1 LLAKVAERIHENVQ
15 KRPRPVGLLHSCDM
29 RKLRIAS
36 LSLFA
41 SLALVAPAVAASA
54 DVPSPPATITDLPTV
69 YVSLTDLPAKDSL
82 SYVNANKDISVASQ
96 VDVAADGTTTT
107 TFKCTTLPT
116 VDAPDGAGCP
126 TIKGHGNFT
135 WTLDKK
141 SYQLKFDKK
150 TPLLGMLPGKTWIL
164 IANRADAS
172 LMRNKAT
179 LDLAAQMGMYGTPE
193 ARFVDLVVG
202 GKDLGSYLL
211 TDKVTVTKYDA
222 TKPDSHV
229 ALTSPQGVLV
239 EMDDHYGSTEPVH
252 YTTPKSKS
260 IFALKDSYVGFKNDP
275 GVVLDSDTQ
284 AGWDDVKST
293 LSTLDGL
300 LYASSPDWTKIS
312 ALIDVDSFIKYYFVS
327 EFVENPDVSSSS
339 VYFYKDGPT
348 DKLHAGPV
356 WDYDISL
363 GNYSRTSRGGNTTED
378 YVKNELM
385 TITGNGGFDWWTQ
398 LFRNQ
403 AFAAQA
409 NTTYETLKPLVN
421 AVPSKIDGYKTL
433 LAQSA
438 AHNFVVWPNILGK
451 TSVIAFNGGHTPIL
465 STWSGEVS
473 LLKTWATQRASYL
486 AHAYGANVPV
496 LRYAAQVQSIGWQ
509 PTVSTGQMAGTVGK
523 SLRAEALKITD
534 TNTTTTGSVVGNA
547 HVQNIGWMG
556 YQAPGAVIGTVG
568 RSLRMEAIQLKL
580 TGNLAT
586 AYNIQ
591 YRVQV
596 QNKGWMSWVSNG
608 ATAGTTGLALR
619 IEALQIR
626 LVKK

>member
-1 LLAKVAERIHENVQ
+1 
-15 KRPRPVGLLHSCDM
+15 M
-29 RKLRIAS
+29 RNLRIAS

-41 SLALVAPAVAASA
+41 TLALVAPAVAASA
-54 DVPSPPATITDLPTV
+54 VVPTPPATVTNIPTV
-69 YVSLTDLPAKDSL
+69 YVTLTDLPAKDSL
-82 SYVNANKDISVASQ
+82 SYIHANKDIPVASQ
-96 VDVAADGTTTT
+96 VDMADGTTTQT
-107 TFKCTTLPT
+107 VKCTTLPT
-116 VDAPDGAGCP
+116 DAAPDGVGCP

-150 TPLLGMLPGKTWIL
+150 TALLGMLPGKTWIL
-164 IANRADAS
+164 IANRADPS

-179 LDLAAQMGMYGTPE
+179 LDLARQFGMFATPDS
-193 ARFVDLVVG
+193 RFVDLVVD

-211 TDKVTVTKYDA
+211 TDKITVTKFDP
-222 TKPDSHV
+222 TKPDNHV
-229 ALTSPQGVLV
+229 ALTSTQGVLL
-239 EMDDHYGSTEPVH
+239 EMDNHYGSADPFH
-252 YTTPKSKS
+252 FTTAKSRS
-260 IFALKDSYVGFKNDP
+260 IFVLKDSYVGFKNDP
-275 GVVLDSDTQ
+275 GVVLDADTL
-284 AGWDDVKST
+284 AGWNDAKST
-293 LSTLDGL
+293 IDTVEGL
-300 LYASSPDWTKIS
+300 LYAPSPDWAKIS
-312 ALIDVDSFIKYYFVS
+312 ALIDVDSFIKYYFIS

-339 VYFYKDGPT
+339 VYFYKDGPS

-363 GNYSRTSRGGNTTED
+363 CNYASTNRGGNPTED
-378 YVKNELM
+378 YVKNELL
-385 TITGNGGFDWWTQ
+385 TITGNGQFDWWTQ

-409 NTTYETLKPLVN
+409 NSTYETLKPMVN
-421 AVPSKIDGYKTL
+421 AVPSKIDGYQTA

-451 TSVIAFNGGHTPIL
+451 TSVIAFNGGHTPIKT
-465 STWSGEVS
+465 TWAAEVA
-473 LLKTWATQRASYL
+473 LLKTWATQRASFL
-486 AHAYGANVPV
+486 AHNYGSNVPV
-496 LRYAAQVQSIGWQ
+496 LRYSAHVQSIGWQ

-547 HVQNIGWMG
+547 HVQNLGWMG

-586 AYNIQ
+586 SYNIS

-608 ATAGTTGLALR
+608 ATAGTTGLSLR

-626 LVKK
+626 ITKK

>member
-1 LLAKVAERIHENVQ
+1 
-15 KRPRPVGLLHSCDM
+15 M

-41 SLALVAPAVAASA
+41 TLALVAPAVASSA
-54 DVPSPPATITDLPTV
+54 AVPVPPQTITDLPTV
-69 YVSLTDLPAKDSL
+69 YVTLTDLPAKDSL
-82 SYVNANKDISVASQ
+82 SYVNTHKDIPVASQ
-96 VDVAADGTTTT
+96 VDVADGTTTT
-107 TFKCTTLPT
+107 TVKCTTLPT
-116 VDAPDGAGCP
+116 DLAPDGVGCP

-150 TPLLGMLPGKTWIL
+150 TALLGMLPGKTWIL

-172 LMRNKAT
+172 LLRNKT
-179 LDLAAQMGMYGTPE
+179 TMDLAAQFGMYATPE
-193 ARFVDLVVG
+193 SRFVDLVVD
-202 GKDLGSYLL
+202 GKDLGNYLL
-211 TDKVTVTKYDA
+211 TDKISVTKYDP

-239 EMDDHYGSTEPVH
+239 EMDNHYGGSEPFH
-252 YTTPKSKS
+252 FNAAKSKS
-260 IFALKDSYVGFKNDP
+260 IFVLKDSYVGFKNDP
-275 GVVLDSDTQ
+275 GVVLDADTQ
-284 AGWDDVKST
+284 AGWNDVQST
-293 LSTLDGL
+293 INTIEGL
-300 LYASSPDWTKIS
+300 LYASSPDWAKIS
-312 ALIDVDSFIKYYFVS
+312 ALIDVDSFIKYYFIS

-363 GNYSRTSRGGNTTED
+363 GNYATTNRGGNPTED

-403 AFAAQA
+403 GFAAQA

-421 AVPSKIDGYKTL
+421 AVPSKIDGYQSLIAK
-433 LAQSA
+433 SA

-451 TSVIAFNGGHTPIL
+451 TSVIAFNGGHTPIK
-465 STWSGEVS
+465 T
-473 LLKTWATQRASYL
+473 TWAAEVLLLRNWASQRAAYL
-486 AHAYGANVPV
+486 ARSYGTNVPV
-496 LRYAAQVQSIGWQ
+496 LRYSAHVQSIGWQ

-547 HVQNIGWMG
+547 HVQNIGWTG
-556 YQAPGAVIGTVG
+556 YQAPGAIIGTVG

-586 AYNIQ
+586 SYNLS

-608 ATAGTTGLALR
+608 ATAGTTGLSLR

-626 LVKK
+626 ITKK

>member
-1 LLAKVAERIHENVQ
+1 
-15 KRPRPVGLLHSCDM
+15 M
-29 RKLRIAS
+29 RNLRIAS

-41 SLALVAPAVAASA
+41 TLALVAPAVAASA
-54 DVPSPPATITDLPTV
+54 VVPTPPATVTNIPTV
-69 YVSLTDLPAKDSL
+69 YVTLTDLPAKDSL
-82 SYVNANKDISVASQ
+82 SYVNTHKDIPVASQ
-96 VDVAADGTTTT
+96 VDVADGTTTT
-107 TFKCTTLPT
+107 TVKCTTRPT
-116 VDAPDGAGCP
+116 AAAPDGVGCP

-150 TPLLGMLPGKTWIL
+150 TALLGMLPGKTWIL

-179 LDLAAQMGMYGTPE
+179 LDLAAKFGLYGTPE

-229 ALTSPQGVLV
+229 ALTSTQGVLV
-239 EMDDHYGSTEPVH
+239 EMDNHYGSAEPFH
-252 YTTPKSKS
+252 FTTAKSRS
-260 IFALKDSYVGFKNDP
+260 IFVLKDSYVGFKNDP
-275 GVVLDSDTQ
+275 GVVLDADTL
-284 AGWDDVKST
+284 AGWNDVKST
-293 LSTLDGL
+293 LNAIEGL
-300 LYASSPDWTKIS
+300 IYAPSPDWAKIS
-312 ALIDVDSFIKYYFVS
+312 ARIDVASFIKYYFIS

-339 VYFYKDGPT
+339 VYFYKDGPG

-363 GNYSRTSRGGNTTED
+363 GNYATANRGGNPTED
-378 YVKNELM
+378 YVKNELL
-385 TITGNGGFDWWTQ
+385 TVRGNGGFDWWTQ

-409 NTTYETLKPLVN
+409 NSTYETLKPLVN
-421 AVPSKIDGYKTL
+421 AVPSKIDGYQTL
-433 LAQSA
+433 IARSA
-438 AHNFVVWPNILGK
+438 AHNFVVWPNVLGK
-451 TSVIAFNGGHTPIL
+451 TSVIAFNGGHTPIK
-465 STWSGEVS
+465 STWAAEVA
-473 LLKTWATQRASYL
+473 LLRTWASQRASFL
-486 AHAYGANVPV
+486 AHNYGSNVPV
-496 LRYAAQVQSIGWQ
+496 LRYAAHVQGIGWQ
-509 PTVSTGQMAGTVGK
+509 PTMSTGQMAGTTGL
-523 SLRAEALKITD
+523 SLRAEALRITD
-534 TNTTTTGSVVGNA
+534 TNTTTTGSVIGNA
-547 HVQNIGWMG
+547 HVQNLGWMG

-586 AYNIQ
+586 SYNIG
-591 YRVQV
+591 YRVYV

-608 ATAGTTGLALR
+608 ATAGTTGLSLR

-626 LVKK
+626 ITKK